1 MTNPTQAEPYGA
13 APGSEEAEMATR
25 QWTVVIVSDDD
36 TAVRQFRLSR
46 EAMRV
51 LIALALFLI
60 AGLSSLATA
69 FLVGTGAGRAD
80 ARLVAKNQVLERE
93 LEDMTVRLDTLEHSL
108 AQLSSKDEYYRLL
121 AGLEPL
127 DSDVLRA
134 GIGGP
139 DGDSLEASD
148 LYQIDTRAGRQ
159 AFSASMQLNSL
170 IRRARVLAFSWGEA
184 EDTLSG
190 KHARLAATPSIYP
203 TEGYLSS
210 TFSTSRW
217 HPILDRPRPHRGI
230 DIVASVGTPVVASA
244 NGRVASAGLRGDY
257 GLLVEIDHGHGVST
271 RYAHL
276 SRATVKVGQTIE
288 RGQQIG
294 AVGTT
299 GLSVGPHL
307 HYEVL
312 VNGRHSNPR
321 RYILDMKV
329 LPD

>member
-1 MTNPTQAEPYGA
+1 
-13 APGSEEAEMATR
+13 MATR
-25 QWTVVIVSDDD
+25 QWTVVVVSDDD
-36 TAVRQFRLSR
+36 TAVRQFRMSR
-46 EAMRV
+46 EAMRI
-51 LIALALFLI
+51 LIALGLFLI
-60 AGLSSLATA
+60 AGLASLATA
-69 FLVGTGAGRAD
+69 FLVGAGAGRAD
-80 ARLVAKNQVLERE
+80 ARLVAKNQILERE
-93 LEDMTVRLDTLEHSL
+93 LADMTVRLDTLESSL
-108 AQLSSKDEYYRLL
+108 AHLTSKDEYYRLL

-127 DSDVLRA
+127 DSDVLLA

-148 LYQIDTRAGRQ
+148 LYHVDAPTGRR
-159 AFSASMQLNSL
+159 AFSASMQINTL
-170 IRRARVLAFSWGEA
+170 IRRASVLAFSWREA

-190 KHARLAATPSIYP
+190 KHARLGATPSIYP
-203 TEGYLSS
+203 TKGYLSS

-217 HPILDRPRPHRGI
+217 HPILDRPRPHMGI
-230 DIVASVGTPVVASA
+230 DIVAAIGTPVVASA
-244 NGRVASAGLRGDY
+244 NGRVASAGHRGDY
-257 GLLVEIDHGHGVST
+257 GLLIEIDHGHGVRT

-276 SRATVKVGQTIE
+276 SGTSVKVGQMVK
-288 RGQQIG
+288 RGQEIG

-321 RYILDMKV
+321 RYILDMAV